1 MGVLLSP
8 VNPIQRGIKWALV
21 AHTVAMFAFLTI
33 TDAIFLHDESTC
45 YIDRRKF
52 PGSNVSLPG
61 PISCWGTPVTTT
73 VYYVMFPLNQWL
85 ADGLLVG
92 LVLNSVAAV

>member
-1 MGVLLSP
+1 MNVLLSP
-8 VNPIQRGIKWALV
+8 VNSIQKGIRWTLV
-21 AHTVAMFAFLTI
+21 AHTVVMFAFLTI

-45 YIDRRKF
+45 YIDHREF
-52 PGSNVSLPG
+52 PGSNIYLPG
-61 PISCWGTPVTTT
+61 PIACWGTPATTI

-92 LVLNSVAAV
+92 FVSNSVAAV